1 MTPEVCVLVEAFMDD
16 PLIPTPGRSP
26 SAGGMNRWVRVLRSA
41 VPEDAMAVARVHV
54 RAWQAGYRGL
64 LPEEH
69 LDGLRAVERAKRYTF
84 HLTGAGDP
92 ATTVALDRAGTV
104 CGFVTT
110 GPCRDDESLAVG
122 EVLALHVDPDRWGQ
136 GVGTVLIGA
145 ARARLAGAGFAEA
158 VLWVLAG
165 NDRAERFYRRDGWEY
180 DGATRSEV
188 VWGVPVDENRY
199 RATLIDRSRKV
210 EDRAEF

>member
-1 MTPEVCVLVEAFMDD
+1 
-16 PLIPTPGRSP
+16 
-26 SAGGMNRWVRVLRSA
+26 MNRWVCVLRNA
-41 VPEDAMAVARVHV
+41 VPEDATAVARVHV

-64 LPEEH
+64 LPEEY
-69 LDGLRAVERAKRYTF
+69 LDGLQAVERAERYTF
-84 HLTGAGDP
+84 HLTGADDP

-110 GPCRDDESLAVG
+110 GPRRDDESPAVG

-145 ARARLAGAGFAEA
+145 ARARLAEAGFAEA

-165 NDRAERFYRRDGWEY
+165 NDRAERFYRRDGWKR

-188 VWGVPVDENRY
+188 VWGVRVDENCY

-210 EDRAEF
+210 EDRAEFLF